1 MRIATWNLERKKPTT
16 PRGAEAIDH
25 LRGLNADVIVAT
37 EARTNLPVGDGQLF
51 FSGAPRGSRFAADE
65 RKVVVWTKGES
76 EPLDIDSPIDPSRF
90 VAIKTETSI
99 GTITVLGICITWH
112 MAEVTY
118 HSGPK
123 KKPWEEHLE
132 YLEHLGQIFESIDE
146 PFIAAGDFNQR
157 IPRVKGGNRQAA
169 EALAATFAGLDIVTS
184 GIPPGCTRP
193 GIDHIAIS
201 HEFTASNTKGW
212 PNDVTGN
219 RLSDHD
225 GAICELAWLR

>member
-1 MRIATWNLERKKPTT
+1 MRIATWNLERKNPTS
-16 PRGAEAIDH
+16 PRGAEAITYFASLTPD
-25 LRGLNADVIVAT
+25 LAVAT
-37 EARTNLPVGDGQLF
+37 ETRTSFTLGGGQ
-51 FSGAPRGSRFAADE
+51 SESATPPRGSRFAEDE
-65 RKVVVWTKGES
+65 RKVVVWSAQGLERVEFDT
-76 EPLDIDSPIDPSRF
+76 PLDPTRF
-90 VAIKTETSI
+90 VAVRAATSI
-99 GTITVLGICITWH
+99 GSVLLLGICITWH

-132 YLEHLGQIFESIDE
+132 SLEHLGQIFESIDE

-157 IPRVKGGNRQAA
+157 IPRFKGGNRQAA
-169 EALAATFAGLDIVTS
+169 ESLEATFAGLNIVTS

-201 HEFTASNTKGW
+201 PEFTASKVEGW

-225 GAICELAWLR
+225 GVLADLVA